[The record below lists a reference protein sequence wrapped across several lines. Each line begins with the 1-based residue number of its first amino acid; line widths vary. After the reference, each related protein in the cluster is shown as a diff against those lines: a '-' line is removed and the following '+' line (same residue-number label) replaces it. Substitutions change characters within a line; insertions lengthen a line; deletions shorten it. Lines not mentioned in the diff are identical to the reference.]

1 MLKDIVEEINNVKF
15 YSVLADEVTSR
26 NNEVLAI
33 CLRFFDKYKNIRK
46 AFVGFLPLKQIS
58 GIYIAETIKVELEL
72 NNILIQENNA
82 VSNIVASMLEFREQ

>member
-33 CLRFFDKYKNIRK
+33 CLRFFDEYKNIRK
-46 AFVGFLPLKQIS
+46 AFVGFLLLKQIS
-58 GIYIAETIKVELEL
+58 GVYIAETIKVELEL

-82 VSNIVASMLEFREQ
+82 VSNIVASMLEFRE